1 MWLFLVGSGY
11 LADVLRSRGLMSTTN
26 VRKMMNGIGQLAVL
40 QSVII
45 CDVFLYL
52 SQTVCVCLPVSNF
65 T

>member
-26 VRKMMNGIGQLAVL
+26 VRKMMNGIGLFAVL

-45 CDVFLYL
+45 CDVFLCL
-52 SQTVCVCLPVSNF
+52 SVCLSVSNF